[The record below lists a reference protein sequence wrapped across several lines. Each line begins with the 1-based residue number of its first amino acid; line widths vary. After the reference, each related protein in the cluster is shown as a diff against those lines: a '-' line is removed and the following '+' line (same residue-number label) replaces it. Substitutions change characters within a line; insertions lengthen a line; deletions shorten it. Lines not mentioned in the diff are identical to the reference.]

1 MENII
6 EPNET
11 FDFTK
16 LTLAHP
22 VGIQG
27 GAYFTKIEFNN
38 KPLYIQTNKSQTRQG
53 FVKTGKKYYCDL
65 MFDKNSEALIHWF
78 ENLEEKCQKLIFE
91 KRFTWFQNNLE
102 ESDIETAFNS
112 TIRVYKSGKYY
123 LIRTN
128 IKNNHNNLPAIKI
141 YNETEIPMTMDDVK
155 PETNIISILE
165 IQGIKFT
172 SRNFQIEIEVKQ
184 MMVLDNEPIF
194 NNCLIKTNK
203 TKQNNLE
210 SLPDSKTLD
219 NVTPIEDVTTLDDVN
234 PIDDDIT
241 LAEVKSLEDITVLQN
256 NNTDEPFT
264 NANNINIDD
273 TTSLKETAKMDDSN
287 NLDNLDN
294 FGAQLETNIDNNQIN
309 VEKKEED
316 QEFDEKRE
324 NQDVTEMLEN
334 VISHDIHSELSAK
347 DDGISLEIE
356 ELNMDDDTIKLQDD
370 DILDNLNNLETIQLK
385 KPNQVYFELY
395 KEARNKAKAA
405 KKNALLAYLEAKNI
419 KKTYMLE
426 NIYDSD
432 SDIDEE
438 IDEVSE
444 SELEGL

>member
-6 EPNET
+6 EPNEK

-27 GAYFTKIEFNN
+27 GAYFTKIEYNN

-65 MFDKNSEALIHWF
+65 MFDKNSEALIYWF
-78 ENLEEKCQKLIFE
+78 ENLEERCQKLIFE

-128 IKNNHNNLPAIKI
+128 IKNNHNNLPGIKI
-141 YNETEIPMTMDDVK
+141 YNETEIPFTMDDVK
-155 PETNIISILE
+155 PETSIISILE

-184 MMVLDNEPIF
+184 MMILDNEPIF
-194 NNCLIKTNK
+194 NNCLIKPNKVTN
-203 TKQNNLE
+203 QNNLE
-210 SLPDSKTLD
+210 SLPYSKTL
-219 NVTPIEDVTTLDDVN
+219 EDVT
-234 PIDDDIT
+234 
-241 LAEVKSLEDITVLQN
+241 SLQDNIILKN
-256 NNTDEPFT
+256 NNTT
-264 NANNINIDD
+264 NTNNIDGIDGID
-273 TTSLKETAKMDDSN
+273 GINGIDEAEKINDSN
-287 NLDNLDN
+287 NLDKINTY
-294 FGAQLETNIDNNQIN
+294 LETSIHDNQLNL
-309 VEKKEED
+309 EKKEEEGD
-316 QEFDEKRE
+316 IYKQIDNK
-324 NQDVTEMLEN
+324 NVTEMLDN
-334 VISHDIHSELSAK
+334 LIANDIHSDVSENVH
-347 DDGISLEIE
+347 GISLEIE
-356 ELNMDDDTIKLQDD
+356 EVNIFDESIKPDDDT
-370 DILDNLNNLETIQLK
+370 ILDNLNDLETIQLK

-395 KEARNKAKAA
+395 KEARNKAKIA
-405 KKNALLAYLEAKNI
+405 KKTALLAYLEAKNI

-432 SDIDEE
+432 SDIDDE
-438 IDEVSE
+438 IDELSE